1 MQDLAIV
8 VFAGPSLGG
17 LVAGQW
23 PRVIFRLPA
32 KGGDI
37 ACAVMEGFH
46 AIGAI
51 DGLFETCPSPWHK
64 EIPRGLSKGIAFF
77 GAASMGALRAV
88 ELEPFGMIGTGR
100 VFEGDDEVAVLH
112 GPAEIGCPTLAEAL

>member
-23 PRVIFRLPA
+23 PRVIFRQPA

-64 EIPRGLSKGIAFF
+64 EIPGGRPRESPF
-77 GAASMGALRAV
+77 SVRRARV
-88 ELEPFGMIGTGR
+88 PFAPSNWSRLE
-100 VFEGDDEVAVLH
+100 
-112 GPAEIGCPTLAEAL
+112 